1 MWARCIFLSFGTRC
15 WARVAFVSIDTLAL
29 DLPHLRVERHVG
41 VGFPC
46 RAGLPV
52 RDGLALVLRGPPNL
66 PSWLLSS
73 WRCVLR
79 CWAAHVVVWAAL
91 PRRRGVVYLGGGLP
105 TLPFASLRCRGVACF
120 DVVGLPYLGV
130 RLPLSPWGCVHRRWV
145 SLLRHSPLIVVV
157 WLVLRRWV
165 SLLRHSP
172 LIVVVWLELRRWASP
187 VVVGC
192 PSAVFGP
199 PRRCVVWDLGVVMGL
214 AESRGWRC

>member
-1 MWARCIFLSFGTRC
+1 MSLGPPPVGMWARCTFLSFGTRR

-41 VGFPC
+41 IGFPC

-66 PSWLLSS
+66 PSWLLLS
-73 WRCVLR
+73 WHCVLQ
-79 CWAAHVVVWAAL
+79 CWPAHVVVWAAL
-91 PRRRGVVYLGGGLP
+91 PCRRGVVYLGGGLP

-130 RLPLSPWGCVHRRWV
+130 RLPSSPWGC
-145 SLLRHSPLIVVV
+145 
-157 WLVLRRWV
+157 VLRRWV

-192 PSAVFGP
+192 PAAVFGP
-199 PRRCVVWDLGVVMGL
+199 PRRCVVWDLGVVVGL
-214 AESRGWRC
+214 AESGGWRC